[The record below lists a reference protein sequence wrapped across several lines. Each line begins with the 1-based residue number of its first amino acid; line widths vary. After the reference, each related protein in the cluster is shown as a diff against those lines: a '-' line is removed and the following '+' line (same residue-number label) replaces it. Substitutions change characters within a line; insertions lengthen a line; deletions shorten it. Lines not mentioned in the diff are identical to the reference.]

1 LDAVLGDQ
9 SSRTVTD
16 ALISDLLEQIRHTLQ
31 VDTSAILLLDESGQF
46 LVATAA
52 RGIEEEVR
60 QGVRV
65 RAGFGFA
72 GTIAARR
79 QPVILDQISPANV
92 VNPLLLRRGIISMLG
107 VPMLSDND
115 QLLGVM
121 HVGSLTRRRFTPMD
135 VASLQRAASRAGQVI
150 TRHRAFVNRAGAT
163 ALIQSLTPTLPTLS
177 GLDLAARYVPGS
189 QYGVGGDWYDLF
201 QLPSGRVGVVIGDVM
216 GHGLHA
222 ATVMGRMRS
231 ALRAYALEDDGSDGE
246 DPARVITKLD
256 AKLQHFEPN
265 HIATVLYGT
274 LDRASLT
281 LRICSAGHL
290 PPVIVDATRR
300 AELVD
305 LPIDPPIGVARGL
318 VRRSAEIPL
327 EVGSLLC
334 LFTDG
339 MVERRTS
346 DIDEELARLL
356 RALSALAL
364 PTAEAACALAM
375 SEMLG
380 HREAQDDV
388 SLLTMLLTNPAAGV
402 N

>member
-1 LDAVLGDQ
+1 
-9 SSRTVTD
+9 
-16 ALISDLLEQIRHTLQ
+16 
-31 VDTSAILLLDESGQF
+31 
-46 LVATAA
+46 
-52 RGIEEEVR
+52 
-60 QGVRV
+60 
-65 RAGFGFA
+65 
-72 GTIAARR
+72 
-79 QPVILDQISPANV
+79 
-92 VNPLLLRRGIISMLG
+92 
-107 VPMLSDND
+107 
-115 QLLGVM
+115 
-121 HVGSLTRRRFTPMD
+121 
-135 VASLQRAASRAGQVI
+135 
-150 TRHRAFVNRAGAT
+150 
-163 ALIQSLTPTLPTLS
+163 
-177 GLDLAARYVPGS
+177 
-189 QYGVGGDWYDLF
+189 
-201 QLPSGRVGVVIGDVM
+201 
-216 GHGLHA
+216 
-222 ATVMGRMRS
+222 MRS